1 MATRLQYKWYILF
14 VLVVSYIPLFGF
26 PVPFLTFFEKNCR
39 NNSVKKNVDL
49 ARAKITRDCLWLHLI
64 GQKHT
69 KQIVDWRPY
78 YRQIDSS
85 TTVSKTENRLHFSM
99 PFLRDT

>member
-14 VLVVSYIPLFGF
+14 VLVVSYITLFGF
-26 PVPFLTFFEKNCR
+26 PGDFFTFFEIICR
-39 NNSVKKNVDL
+39 NNSVKKNLDL
-49 ARAKITRDCLWLHLI
+49 ARAKFTRDCLWLHLI

-78 YRQIDSS
+78 YRQIDTS